1 MKISLAFNT
10 RNSLFKVSEAAK
22 KANEMT
28 QIIQKLSELDSDKS
42 SSVIKNQK
50 FEQLFAIGYFYGS
63 LKANFDCLPDSI
75 TQRQQVQGIPL
86 AMFIKEKICE
96 QVISVRKQHKVD
108 NFVNFGEGYLNAYRK
123 LSCHFCGY
131 GSNVELNKSEFHMFF
146 PSLSY
151 RFVEGFVKGYSETLH
166 EMAIQ
171 ADVILFQT
179 NPLLQD
185 LWKNFPYLVNPDTM
199 DYSLAGY
206 YLFPYVGYFEDQPG
220 VYEKIGFNINNT
232 AYEELKSRDVY
243 LFKNRDFDIF
253 F

>member
-1 MKISLAFNT
+1 MRISLAFSK

-22 KANEMT
+22 KANELT

-42 SSVIKNQK
+42 RSVIKDQK
-50 FEQLFAIGYFYGS
+50 FEQLFATGYFYGS

-75 TQRQQVQGIPL
+75 AQRQQIQGIPL
-86 AMFIKEKICE
+86 AMFIKETIRE
-96 QVISVRKQHKVD
+96 QVISVRKHHKVD
-108 NFVNFGEGYLNAYRK
+108 NFVNFGEGYLNAYRN
-123 LSCHFCGY
+123 LSGRFCGY
-131 GSNVELNKSEFHMFF
+131 GSNVELNKREFHMFF

-179 NPLLQD
+179 DPLLQD

-220 VYEKIGFNINNT
+220 VYERIGFNINNT

>member
-1 MKISLAFNT
+1 MRISLAFSK

-22 KANEMT
+22 KANELT

-42 SSVIKNQK
+42 RSVIKDQK
-50 FEQLFAIGYFYGS
+50 FEQLFATGYFYGS

-75 TQRQQVQGIPL
+75 AQRQQIQGIPL
-86 AMFIKEKICE
+86 AMFIKETIRE
-96 QVISVRKQHKVD
+96 QVISVRKHHKVD
-108 NFVNFGEGYLNAYRK
+108 NFVNFGEGYLNAYRN
-123 LSCHFCGY
+123 LSGRFCGY
-131 GSNVELNKSEFHMFF
+131 GSHVELNKKEFHMFF

-179 NPLLQD
+179 DPLLQD

-220 VYEKIGFNINNT
+220 VYERIGFNINNT

>member
-1 MKISLAFNT
+1 MRISLTFSK

-22 KANEMT
+22 KANELT
-28 QIIQKLSELDSDKS
+28 QIIQKISELDSDKS
-42 SSVIKNQK
+42 RSVIKDQK

-75 TQRQQVQGIPL
+75 AQRQQIQGIPL
-86 AMFIKEKICE
+86 AMFIKETIRE
-96 QVISVRKQHKVD
+96 QVISVRKHHKVD
-108 NFVNFGEGYLNAYRK
+108 NFVNFGEDYLNAYRN
-123 LSCHFCGY
+123 LSGRFCGY
-131 GSNVELNKSEFHMFF
+131 GSNLELNKREFHMFF

-179 NPLLQD
+179 DPLLQD

-220 VYEKIGFNINNT
+220 VYERIGFSINNT
-232 AYEELKSRDVY
+232 AYKELKSRDVY